1 MLFQYVIYNKGE
13 VLIMI
18 RLREIRNQKGYS
30 QVEIAKILGI
40 SQPAY
45 ANYERGARQADYNT
59 LSKLAEIFGCSI
71 DYLLGRTSYSSQQN
85 KGVKIPVLG
94 RVQAGIPVE
103 AVEDILDWEE
113 IPQEMVAQG
122 EFFALKIRGNS
133 MLPRIV
139 DGDVV
144 IIRKQSDIDNG
155 DIAVVLVGNN
165 DATVKKI
172 RKTENGIELVP
183 LNPNFDIQ
191 YYSNEEIEAL
201 PLTVI
206 GKVVELRG
214 KL

>member
-1 MLFQYVIYNKGE
+1 MFSIKLKE
-13 VLIMI
+13 
-18 RLREIRNQKGYS
+18 LREGRGLSQQALAQKIEVS
-30 QVEIAKILGI
+30 QSTIGMWESKKREPNFETMEKIADFF
-40 SQPAY
+40 
-45 ANYERGARQADYNT
+45 NVT
-59 LSKLAEIFGCSI
+59 T

-85 KGVKIPVLG
+85 KGVKIAVLG

-113 IPQEMVAQG
+113 IPQEMASQG

-133 MLPRIV
+133 MFPRIV
-139 DGDVV
+139 DGDVI
-144 IIRKQSDIDNG
+144 IIRKQSDIDSG